1 MQGVKLNAHPW
12 GGCACPACLYTGSGL
27 AGLLQG
33 DSLRGTGVPEQM
45 QCSHGATLVDTP
57 HSELQP
63 CCVTEGGQNRRQ
75 RGGNRCPGDMR
86 ELSPC
91 AGAAPSQLVLQ
102 PPGWWDSEGRARSH
116 RRKRVVPL
124 APSPATGNRPT
135 GAGGGVGEERG
146 TEVPAKDQTSILRRV
161 ELTLQNETA

>member
-12 GGCACPACLYTGSGL
+12 GGGVCPACLYTGSGL
-27 AGLLQG
+27 AGFLQG

-45 QCSHGATLVDTP
+45 QSSHRATLVDTP

-63 CCVTEGGQNRRQ
+63 CCVTEEGKGRRQ
-75 RGGNRCPGDMR
+75 TGGNQCPRDMQ

-91 AGAAPSQLVLQ
+91 VGAAPSQLVLQ

-116 RRKRVVPL
+116 RRKRMVPL
-124 APSPATGNRPT
+124 TPPPATGNRPT
-135 GAGGGVGEERG
+135 GAGGGG
-146 TEVPAKDQTSILRRV
+146 
-161 ELTLQNETA
+161 